1 MCGGQQLY
9 RECSVGIEC
18 QIVSEIQQAESEED
32 LEKVLE
38 SHEGVTV
45 HPNHYL
51 MMDARQEIVKRLVGC
66 VDAND
71 LILHLLQGRAFLAQF
86 LAIWFYNLQ
95 RFYRLY
101 NTIATI
107 AEIPKRV
114 ERAKKMVVLVK
125 SLLAVT
131 EKFYPGKNKIKG
143 IFLEKFIFFTKAS
156 HQNWYFTH
164 SSPVDLLLA
173 ICWIL
178 HARRWTKCWRTARKN
193 RGNYSKRRRNAHFR
207 ALKLG

>member
-86 LAIWFYNLQ
+86 LAI
-95 RFYRLY
+95 
-101 NTIATI
+101 
-107 AEIPKRV
+107 
-114 ERAKKMVVLVK
+114 
-125 SLLAVT
+125 
-131 EKFYPGKNKIKG
+131 
-143 IFLEKFIFFTKAS
+143 
-156 HQNWYFTH
+156 
-164 SSPVDLLLA
+164 
-173 ICWIL
+173 
-178 HARRWTKCWRTARKN
+178 
-193 RGNYSKRRRNAHFR
+193 
-207 ALKLG
+207 